1 MSTTTHYLI
10 GGGDQQQGS
19 REIYETLREGQQRA
33 KRLRTL
39 ERQRQAKLWML
50 RKTRVDEGKVANP
63 GPGVKYG
70 DPEWV
75 KPPREAICGTAGF
88 GRGSVTVMGNEAGT
102 ASHYQGLARCGKGW
116 TCPYCH
122 AVLMR
127 KKAEDITEAVRRW
140 EAMGNHLA
148 MLTLTVAHTAEQ
160 PLAEVWEM
168 LAGAYRAMNKSLRGI
183 KDRLGIEGSIRATE
197 VTIGANGWHPHYHIL
212 LFVNRPI
219 GEIEAAEI
227 KAALYDLWAVQVES
241 KGGRSSWEHGLDV
254 VPIEFGTGAAA
265 YITKIAEEMT
275 DAEGAKE
282 GHGSMTPFQ
291 LLDNP
296 TPRNEKLWDEWA
308 TVTKGKAA
316 VQWSKGLRDK
326 LGIAKEKS
334 NREIMADEGQE
345 LTEVKGF
352 VGREAWKGVA
362 EPEQIEW
369 VRDSIAEGSHE
380 EVAAAMGWDI
390 EWKLIIGDGGWP
402 GFVPL
407 FRKRYDERNRE

>member
-1 MSTTTHYLI
+1 MSRMAHYLI
-10 GGGDQQQGS
+10 GGEEQQRGS
-19 REIYETLREGQQRA
+19 REIYETLREEPQRA
-33 KRLRTL
+33 KRLRVL
-39 ERQRQAKLWML
+39 ERQRQSKVWML
-50 RKTRVDEGKVANP
+50 RKKRVDEGKVANP

-88 GRGSVTVMGNEAGT
+88 GRGSVTVVGNDAGT

-160 PLAEVWEM
+160 PLEDVWGM
-168 LAGAYRAMNKSLRGI
+168 LAGAYQAMNKSLRGI
-183 KDRLGIEGSIRATE
+183 KGRLGIEGSIKATE
-197 VTIGANGWHPHYHIL
+197 ATIGANGWHPHYHIL

-227 KAALYDLWAVQVES
+227 KAALYDIWAAQVE
-241 KGGRSSWEHGLDV
+241 KRGGRSSWEHGLDV

-282 GHGSMTPFQ
+282 GHDSMTPFQ

-296 TPRNEKLWDEWA
+296 TPRNEKLWSEWA

-316 VQWSKGLRDK
+316 VQWSKGLREK
-326 LGIAKEKS
+326 LGMAKEKT
-334 NREIMADEGQE
+334 NREIMLAEGQE

-352 VGREAWKGVA
+352 VGREAWKEVT
-362 EPEQIEW
+362 EPEQVEW
-369 VRDSIAEGSHE
+369 VRDSIAAGNHDG
-380 EVAAAMGWDI
+380 VAASMGWVI
-390 EWKLIIGDGGWP
+390 EWKLIIGDSGWP

-407 FRKRYDERNRE
+407 FRKRHDERNRE